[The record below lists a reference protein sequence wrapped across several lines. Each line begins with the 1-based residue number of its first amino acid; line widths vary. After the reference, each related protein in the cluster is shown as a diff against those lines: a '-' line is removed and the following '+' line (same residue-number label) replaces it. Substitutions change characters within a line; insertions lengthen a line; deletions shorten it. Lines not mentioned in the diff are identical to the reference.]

1 MGIDNYLKIIKEGVF
16 GRDVR
21 QAIHDGMYMTHQVV
35 DENKDLVDRVTLR
48 QDAVEQSTNQMIT
61 EMTDKDVISAPEIIA
76 ARGGKT
82 TLGQRLD
89 ETATQLAQTESRL
102 EDFESTNNSRLLSA
116 ERQLEQ
122 AATIAEVDVERA
134 RINSFTTLAVGST
147 TGDAELIDG
156 RVGADGVTYPNIGGA
171 IRGQISALDENLDVI
186 LKETYS
192 TLSSTLKTQSAPP
205 LRQSGTEG
213 MMIRVSNPKTNIFGV
228 KAWFKVTQP
237 GNVVLGIGNGDKI
250 YDSAIKYFHEDG
262 SGVANI
268 FETACVLNISEAE
281 VGTVIEKYFK
291 FDTPYNVA
299 YENLNIGLW
308 GLGLAYTQTWL
319 SKTQSESIM
328 DFTNVTIDAEH
339 GRYAIHT
346 AYGNYYIKDGVANSD
361 ILPAISLIN
370 ESKMFDANCIENGS
384 INKEKLNPVISG
396 GLDKMNLLDSYTGVI
411 ENITK
416 INNSI
421 LSSTV
426 TAMPK
431 ELSQGGWNGRVIRM
445 KNPKTKIYGVKVMD
459 NDDERTLFVG
469 IGNGDNSLSGTIYLD
484 NSQTVFNKISS
495 FTVSQA
501 ESTSLFER
509 YIEFDEPLIIDSES
523 LFVGFWGWSSDKSHM
538 LNCNLEGQ
546 LIYRNDDD
554 IPYTSEHPHYMVHY
568 HTKAD
573 VYYIQGTAD
582 SSQMPVIQLIGE
594 DYVVPYSKITNDIV
608 ENPLSKLD
616 YSEDFA
622 SIFDTIACIGDSLTA
637 GAVEY
642 STQGTD
648 PDRFPFSFP
657 GQIQKRLNNKVF
669 NFGHSGAS
677 SRTWNQTATIR
688 GYFTNE
694 EYKAKA
700 YIIALGTNDLG
711 IEGSFDGTVTDIDV
725 ANYNNNADTSVGNY
739 AKIIQ
744 RIREFQ
750 PRARIFVMTLPHT
763 RNTFTSVKAASEKIR
778 QIAELL
784 NCYVID
790 LEKYYIRPTDAEEFR
805 NKYYKGGHLNTVGYK
820 YFSNVVVTY
829 MNYIIEQ
836 DPYSFWDVSLIG
848 TDLI

>member
-1 MGIDNYLKIIKEGVF
+1 MGIDNYLKVIKDGVF

-21 QAIHDGMYMTHQVV
+21 QAIHDGIYSTHQVV

-48 QDAVEQSTNQMIT
+48 QDAVEQYNNQMIT

-76 ARGGKT
+76 ARGGAT
-82 TLGQRLD
+82 TLVERLD
-89 ETATQLAQTESRL
+89 SEKAEITTQLAYIENTKAEQTAL
-102 EDFESTNNSRLLSA
+102 E
-116 ERQLEQ
+116 
-122 AATIAEVDVERA
+122 VERA
-134 RINSFTTLAVGST
+134 RIDSFTTLAAGST

-156 RVGADGVTYPNIGGA
+156 RIGADGTTYANIGSA
-171 IRGQISALDENLDVI
+171 IRGQITGLDENLDVV
-186 LKETYS
+186 LKEKYNTLLS
-192 TLSSTLKTQSAPP
+192 TIKTQSVPP
-205 LRQSGTEG
+205 LLQEGTEG
-213 MMIRVSNPKTNIFGV
+213 MMIRVSNPKTNIYGV
-228 KAWFKVTQP
+228 KAWFKVKQA

-250 YDSAIKYFHEDG
+250 YDSAIKYFNEDG
-262 SGVANI
+262 SGVDNI
-268 FETACVLNISEAE
+268 FETSCVLNITADE
-281 VGTVIEKYFK
+281 VGKVIEKYFE
-291 FDTPYNVA
+291 FDNPYNVA
-299 YENLNIGLW
+299 YENLNVGLW

-346 AYGNYYIKDGVANSD
+346 AYGNYYINGGGVANSD

-370 ESKMFDANCIENGS
+370 ESKIFDVNCIENGS
-384 INKEKLNPVISG
+384 INKEKLNAVISD
-396 GLDKMNLLDSYTGVI
+396 GLDKMNLLDSYTSVI

-416 INNSI
+416 INNNSI

-459 NDDERTLFVG
+459 NDDVRTLYVG
-469 IGNGDNSLSGTIYLD
+469 IGNGDNALSGTIYLD
-484 NSQTVFNKISS
+484 NSQTVFNKIYS

-509 YIEFDEPLIIDSES
+509 YIEFDEPLTIDSES

-538 LNCNLEGQ
+538 LNCNLDGQ
-546 LIYRNDDD
+546 LMYRNDDD
-554 IPYTSEHPHYMVHY
+554 ITYSAEHPHYKVQY
-568 HTKAD
+568 HTEAD

-594 DYVVPYSKITNDIV
+594 DYVVPYSKITNDVV

-622 SIFDTIACIGDSLTA
+622 SIFDTIACIGDSLTE

-648 PDRFPFSFP
+648 PDRFPFSYP

-669 NFGHSGAS
+669 NFGHSGAT
-677 SRTWNQTATIR
+677 SRTWNQTATIK
-688 GYFTNE
+688 GYFTNT

-829 MNYIIEQ
+829 INYIIEQ

-848 TDLI
+848 TDLM